1 MRPTFLFAQES
12 RQRSAP
18 RLPGPAGGPRCGR
31 PAGPVAKLA
40 GLCAAVVGQ
49 RDRTSP
55 GEPSSLGGS
64 EGNKKRHAWKMEPV
78 TNKSGSFR
86 PIPDLATAPPLRMI
100 SWLDF
105 PLADIESGPPT
116 SSAAT
121 SAVQRVRSV
130 GFNAQRISLQQSKL
144 PHTGSRRAGVRRVAV
159 VQRASHECPQHAKF
173 GHPMGE
179 FHSCERS
186 H

>member
-1 MRPTFLFAQES
+1 MPNTET
-12 RQRSAP
+12 QRSVMCNMGLDSEGQW
-18 RLPGPAGGPRCGR
+18 RLPESTRRSSRLNLVHVAG
-31 PAGPVAKLA
+31 
-40 GLCAAVVGQ
+40 
-49 RDRTSP
+49 
-55 GEPSSLGGS
+55 
-64 EGNKKRHAWKMEPV
+64 
-78 TNKSGSFR
+78 R

-159 VQRASHECPQHAKF
+159 VQRASHEKLGQALSSGRILKIQCPQRAKF